1 MLAIAK
7 RSIQTYFLMNSDNEI
22 MPKEIIAN
30 KVTGIFFDNKVD
42 YTTWFGNN
50 PEYIHGI
57 Q

>member
-1 MLAIAK
+1 MLAVNK
-7 RSIQTYFLMNSDNEI
+7 RSIQTYFLMTSDNDV
-22 MPKEIIAN
+22 MPKVYIGN
-30 KVTGIFFDNKVD
+30 KVTGIFFENKAD